1 LALAST
7 QRTKLEAN
15 VCERGSDWSAL
26 SASPPQ
32 GCIEHK
38 VAKHLMTDADSAGG
52 VYVLKNSSD
61 IYTTIHVIV
70 LQT

>member
-1 LALAST
+1 MKDRSPRPRKTAQRASSLALAST

-52 VYVLKNSSD
+52 VYV
-61 IYTTIHVIV
+61 
-70 LQT
+70 